1 MNWYVNLS
9 LQAVINVLDSKSGP
23 TLLLIQPK
31 ITFFSLLI
39 HPLLI
44 TIYNTL
50 SYQYNFNDK
59 DRLKK

>member
-1 MNWYVNLS
+1 MNWYVSLS
-9 LQAVINVLDSKSGP
+9 LQAVLNLLDSKAGP

-31 ITFFSLLI
+31 ITFFPLLI

-44 TIYNTL
+44 TVYNTL
-50 SYQYNFNDK
+50 TFQFNYNDK